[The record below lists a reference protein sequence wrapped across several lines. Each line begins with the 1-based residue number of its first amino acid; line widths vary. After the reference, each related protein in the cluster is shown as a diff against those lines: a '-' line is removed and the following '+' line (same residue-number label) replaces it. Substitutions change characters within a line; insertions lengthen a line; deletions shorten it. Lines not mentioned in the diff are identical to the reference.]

1 MVARD
6 FPKVKA
12 AGSSPAVSSYPKIFE
27 NLLASFFLEKLSQIT
42 CYSLSLK
49 G

>member
-27 NLLASFFLEKLSQIT
+27 NLLASFFSSEAISNYLLLFIS
-42 CYSLSLK
+42 
-49 G
+49 